1 MIIKRALISVSDKQ
15 GIAEFALELAAL
27 GIEILSTGGT
37 AALLRDQKIPV
48 KDVAEFTGFPAL
60 MEGRIKTLHP
70 KVHGGILARRD
81 KQDHLDQMKEHG
93 IEPID
98 LICVNLYPFG
108 ETILRPG
115 CSFEE
120 AIEQIDIGG
129 PTMLRSAAKNSE
141 HVVVIVDPLDY
152 KTVLEELQGQKAEVS
167 PELRKDLA
175 RKVFKTTA
183 LYDSA
188 ISNYLDLQAR
198 TEETDPFPTVFTAQY
213 EKVSTLRYGEN
224 PHQQAAFYREVN
236 SSATGIATA
245 RQLHGKAMSFNNYL
259 DANAAVELV
268 REFLDITTVIVKHS
282 NPCGVGM
289 GKSPK
294 ESYLRAKETDP
305 VSAFGGVIAFNRS
318 VDGEA
323 AKEISSMFV
332 EIVVAP
338 GFSSE
343 ALGIL
348 TKKKDLRL
356 LDLGKDLG
364 ETLETVEMKQL
375 VGGILIQDRD
385 LGGIDDIRALKLG
398 SKRKPTDDEYA
409 ALSFAWIVAKHV
421 KSNAIVFARKGQTVG
436 IGAGQ
441 MSRVDS
447 VKIATIKAQ
456 VPLKGSVMASDAF
469 FPFRDGIDEA
479 SKVGATA
486 VIQPGGSIRDQE
498 VVQAVDEHN
507 MAMILT
513 GMRHFRH

>member
-213 EKVSTLRYGEN
+213 EKDL
-224 PHQQAAFYREVN
+224 
-236 SSATGIATA
+236 
-245 RQLHGKAMSFNNYL
+245 
-259 DANAAVELV
+259 
-268 REFLDITTVIVKHS
+268 FLAS
-282 NPCGVGM
+282 GM
-289 GKSPK
+289 
-294 ESYLRAKETDP
+294 
-305 VSAFGGVIAFNRS
+305 
-318 VDGEA
+318 
-323 AKEISSMFV
+323 
-332 EIVVAP
+332 
-338 GFSSE
+338 
-343 ALGIL
+343 
-348 TKKKDLRL
+348 
-356 LDLGKDLG
+356 
-364 ETLETVEMKQL
+364 
-375 VGGILIQDRD
+375 
-385 LGGIDDIRALKLG
+385 
-398 SKRKPTDDEYA
+398 
-409 ALSFAWIVAKHV
+409 
-421 KSNAIVFARKGQTVG
+421 
-436 IGAGQ
+436 
-441 MSRVDS
+441 
-447 VKIATIKAQ
+447 
-456 VPLKGSVMASDAF
+456 
-469 FPFRDGIDEA
+469 
-479 SKVGATA
+479 
-486 VIQPGGSIRDQE
+486 
-498 VVQAVDEHN
+498 
-507 MAMILT
+507 
-513 GMRHFRH
+513 